1 MKKTT
6 RRNNPGMS
14 RRQFLAASAAAVAA
28 PMILPTG
35 VLAAKGRPGANDRIV
50 TGHIGIG
57 GMGSGHLN
65 ALRNQ
70 AAALCEVDKNHLA
83 KAVDMVGRKVDTYE
97 DYRRILDRKDID
109 AVFIAAP
116 DHWHGVMT
124 VHACEAGKDVYC
136 EKPACNTIEEGKAMC
151 RAAERYGRIIQIG
164 SQGRSQD
171 YAYKA
176 CRYIKNG
183 QIGDVKR
190 VECWHYENPV
200 GGDPKNNGPAPA
212 ELNWDMWLG
221 PARWVP
227 YNPDRVHFNFRWFL
241 EFGGGQI
248 RDRGAHVLSL
258 VSWFLDL
265 DDKGPVR
272 VTATGEPPH
281 SGLWDCPPTMEV
293 TWEFKNPDLTVVW
306 SQPGAMLKPESFGA
320 IYKGAKE
327 DLVVFGGDGGGTTT
341 DRKVIEYEPPADGVQ
356 VFKSPGHHENFFDC
370 MRTREKPL
378 MNIWA
383 AHRVASMCIL
393 GNLAY
398 RLGRPLEWD
407 AANERFVNDDEAN
420 RLLSSP
426 GRGPWHV

>member
-1 MKKTT
+1 MAQL
-6 RRNNPGMS
+6 S
-14 RRQFLAASAAAVAA
+14 RRRFLAQSAAAVAA
-28 PMILPTG
+28 PLILPTG
-35 VLAAKGRPGANDRIV
+35 VLAAPGRPGANDRVV

-57 GMGSGHLN
+57 GMGRGHLQ
-65 ALRNQ
+65 ALRGQ
-70 AAALCEVDKNHLA
+70 AGALCDVDQNHLA
-83 KAVDMVGRKVDTYE
+83 AAVEMVGRKIDVYD

-109 AVFIAAP
+109 AVVIAAP

-136 EKPACNTIEEGKAMC
+136 EKPACNTIEEGQAMC

-164 SQGRSQD
+164 SQGRSQE
-171 YAYKA
+171 YGYQA
-176 CRYIKNG
+176 CRYIRNG
-183 QIGDVKR
+183 AIGRVNR

-200 GGDPKNNGPAPA
+200 GGDPNKNGPAPP

-258 VSWFLDL
+258 VSWFLGL
-265 DDKGPVR
+265 DDTGPVR

-281 SGLWDCPPTMEV
+281 EGLWDCPPTMEV

-306 SQPGAMLKPESFGA
+306 AQPGHKAIDYPFGA
-320 IYKGAKE
+320 VYHGDKGS
-327 DLVVFGGDGGGTTT
+327 LVVGGGDGGGTILDETV
-341 DRKVIEYEPPADGVQ
+341 KNYEPPAGGVE
-356 VFKSPGHHENFFDC
+356 VFRSPGHMENWFDC
-370 MRTREKPL
+370 IRTREKPI
-378 MNIWA
+378 MDIWA
-383 AHRVASMCIL
+383 SHRVASMCIL

-407 AANERFVNDDEAN
+407 PVQERFVNDEQAN

>member
-1 MKKTT
+1 
-6 RRNNPGMS
+6 
-14 RRQFLAASAAAVAA
+14 
-28 PMILPTG
+28 
-35 VLAAKGRPGANDRIV
+35 
-50 TGHIGIG
+50 
-57 GMGSGHLN
+57 MGSGHLN
-65 ALRNQ
+65 ALKNQ
-70 AAALCEVDKNHLA
+70 AAALCDVDQNHLA
-83 KAVDMVGRKVDTYE
+83 RAVDMVGRKVDTYD

-136 EKPACNTIEEGKAMC
+136 EKPASNTVEEGRAMV
-151 RAAERYGRIIQIG
+151 RAAERYGRVVQIG
-164 SQGRSQD
+164 SQGRSQN

-176 CRYIKNG
+176 CQFIKNG
-183 QIGDVKR
+183 GIGQVQR

-200 GGDPKNNGPAPA
+200 GGDPTKNGPAPP

-221 PARWVP
+221 PAKWYP

-265 DDKGPVR
+265 DNTGPVR
-272 VTATGEPPH
+272 VSATGEPPH
-281 SGLWDCPPTMEV
+281 EGLWDCPTLMEA
-293 TWEFKNPDLTVVW
+293 TWEFDNPRLTVVW
-306 SQPGAMLKPESFGA
+306 RQPGEKPVDYGFGA
-320 IYKGAKE
+320 VYYGTNGK
-327 DLVVFGGDGGGTTT
+327 LVVAGGDGGGTLP
-341 DRKVIEYEPPADGVQ
+341 DEQVVNYEPPADGVQ
-356 VFKSPGHHENFFDC
+356 VFKSPGHHQNFFDC
-370 MRTREKPL
+370 MRTREKPI
-378 MNIWA
+378 MHIEA
-383 AHRVASMCIL
+383 GHRVATMCVI

-398 RLGRPLEWD
+398 RLGRPLQWD
-407 AANERFVNDDEAN
+407 PVQERFVGDDEAN